1 MLPVKPAIMFLLSLL
16 VCIFMFGTWLM
27 SSLNL
32 DYAQRA
38 MSELRQRQITDT
50 FYANLDRI
58 NAHHRQMEHNTQ
70 GLARMG
76 GLFDSLQDSAG
87 VTVQRLRQSLEQ
99 ALRDFPDSYG
109 GSVWFSDDQD
119 QRALYAYRQD
129 NNILVERIP
138 DTDEQL
144 IRQWYQRLV
153 ELDRQPESSRDPAD
167 NWMPAYYKASID
179 SAVIS
184 HAVLIHDNQQ
194 QPIGLAVT
202 DWRAE
207 DIVRTVS
214 RVEVTPG
221 TFSFLLDTQ
230 NRNLSSLSEAT
241 NVAKA
246 QALINAIIDLN
257 LYEQLKPQS
266 TTRIIST
273 RQLASPM
280 QQLQLDLDQREHA
293 LFFSRT
299 QAGMLFGVGVPQAE
313 IDAVLEPMR
322 RSNLKIV
329 STTALILLLIS
340 ALILY
345 LVAGI
350 LRQLHNL
357 YTDSLTELPNRE
369 RLLVDLKKRRT
380 ASLILLNIDSFKE
393 INDFYGHECGDHVIA
408 ELADELHDYLGRQA
422 GWQQSRLYR
431 MPADELAIWLPGKHT
446 EESLMPQLDQ
456 LLEFISALRITW
468 HSQDIPLNA
477 SLGAARNAQRDN
489 NDISGESLLPGANI
503 ALELARLHKNNYVIY
518 DERHRVR
525 ESYEQNLIWANRLK
539 GALESG
545 RIVPFFQPI
554 MDIKTG
560 RIEKFECL
568 VRLLD
573 EQGEPISPAQFL
585 DLAKKVRL
593 YRSITR
599 CMVESSMRQFAD
611 LPYTFSL
618 NLSCEDVLDQAL
630 AEHILDTVRSNKI
643 GERVIF
649 EILESEGIENY
660 AAVRQFIDKAKALG
674 CRIAIDDF
682 GTGYSNFEHLLRLD
696 VDLIKIDGSLIKQL
710 DTNPTA
716 MTICHGIVQFAEE
729 LGMKTVAEFVHS
741 PAILEKVRELGVTFA
756 QGAAI
761 GMPSASLITEVTLTG
776 SDSLDDIGEE
786 PSDR

>member
-32 DYAQRA
+32 DYAQSA
-38 MSELRQRQITDT
+38 MAELRQRQITDT

-76 GLFDSLQDSAG
+76 SLFNSLQDSPG
-87 VTVQRLRQSLEQ
+87 VTEQRLRQSLQQ

-109 GSVWFSDDQD
+109 GSVWFADGQGE
-119 QRALYAYRQD
+119 RALYAYRQESR
-129 NNILVERIP
+129 ILVEPIPAAEQQLIGQWYEQLVNLKNQP
-138 DTDEQL
+138 DTL
-144 IRQWYQRLV
+144 
-153 ELDRQPESSRDPAD
+153 PDPAN

-184 HAVLIHDNQQ
+184 HVVLILDPQQ
-194 QPIGLAVT
+194 QPVGLAVT

-214 RVEVTPG
+214 RVEVTPS
-221 TFSFLLDTQ
+221 TFSFLLDTE
-230 NRNLSSLSEAT
+230 NRNLSSLSEAE
-241 NVAKA
+241 NVTQA
-246 QALINAIIDLN
+246 QALINGIVDLN
-257 LYEQLKPQS
+257 LYEQLKPQVAPQ
-266 TTRIIST
+266 IIST

-280 QQLQLDLDQREHA
+280 QQLELDLNQRDYA

-299 QAGMLFGVGVPQAE
+299 QAGMLFGIGVPRAE

-322 RSNLKIV
+322 ESNFRIV
-329 STTALILLLIS
+329 SITALILLLIS

-357 YTDSLTELPNRE
+357 YTDSLTDLPNRE

-380 ASLILLNIDSFKE
+380 AALILLNIDSFKE
-393 INDFYGHECGDHVIA
+393 INDFYGHECGDHVISQ
-408 ELADELHDYLGRQA
+408 LADALDEYLSSESQ
-422 GWQQSRLYR
+422 WQGSRLYR
-431 MPADELAIWLPGKHT
+431 MPADELAIWLPGDHN
-446 EESLMPQLDQ
+446 EASLRPQLND
-456 LLEFISALRITW
+456 LLDFISELRITW
-468 HSQDIPLNA
+468 HDQEVPVNA
-477 SLGAARNAQRDN
+477 SLGAASSAQR
-489 NDISGESLLPGANI
+489 SSEATGEALLPGANI
-503 ALELARLHKNNYVIY
+503 ALELARLHKDNYVIY
-518 DERHRVR
+518 DERHKVR
-525 ESYEQNLIWANRLK
+525 ESYEQNLIWASRLK
-539 GALESG
+539 GALETG

-554 MDIKTG
+554 MDIKTN

-573 EQGEPISPAQFL
+573 EQGEPISPSQFL

-599 CMVESSMRQFAD
+599 CMVESSLRQFAD

-618 NLSCEDVLDQAL
+618 NLSCEDLLDQAL
-630 AEHILDTVRSNKI
+630 SDHIIETVEHNQI
-643 GERVIF
+643 GSRVIF

-660 AAVRQFIDKAKALG
+660 AAVRQFIDRAKALG

-696 VDLIKIDGSLIKQL
+696 VDLIKIDGSLIQQL

-716 MTICHGIVQFAEE
+716 MTICKGIVQFAEE
-729 LGMKTVAEFVHS
+729 LHMQTVAEFVHS
-741 PAILEKVRELGVTFA
+741 PAILAKVRELGVTFA

-761 GMPSASLITEVTLTG
+761 GMPSASLITRITMP
-776 SDSLDDIGEE
+776 GE
-786 PSDR
+786 

>member
-1 MLPVKPAIMFLLSLL
+1 MPMLPVKPAIMFLLSLL
-16 VCIFMFGTWLM
+16 VCIFMFGSWLM

-32 DYAQRA
+32 DYAQSA
-38 MSELRQRQITDT
+38 MAELRQRQITDT

-76 GLFDSLQDSAG
+76 SLFDSLQDSPGA
-87 VTVQRLRQSLEQ
+87 TEQRLRQSLQQ

-109 GSVWFSDDQD
+109 GSVWFADGQGE
-119 QRALYAYRQD
+119 RGLYAYRQE
-129 NNILVERIP
+129 NRILVEPIP
-138 DTDEQL
+138 AAEQQL
-144 IRQWYQRLV
+144 IRQWYERLIA
-153 ELDRQPESSRDPAD
+153 LNNQTDILPDPAN

-184 HAVLIHDNQQ
+184 HVVLIFNTEQ
-194 QPIGLAVT
+194 QPVGVAVT

-221 TFSFLLDTQ
+221 TFSFLLDTE
-230 NRNLSSLSEAT
+230 NRNLSSLAEAK
-241 NVAKA
+241 NVTRA
-246 QALINAIIDLN
+246 QALINGIIDLN
-257 LYEQLKPQS
+257 LYDQLQPQAAPQ
-266 TTRIIST
+266 IIST

-280 QQLQLDLDQREHA
+280 LQLELDLNQRDYA

-299 QAGMLFGVGVPQAE
+299 QAGMLFGIGVPRAE

-322 RSNLKIV
+322 ESNFRIV
-329 STTALILLLIS
+329 SVTAFVLLIIS

-357 YTDSLTELPNRE
+357 YTDTLTDLPNRE

-380 ASLILLNIDSFKE
+380 AALILLNIDSFKE
-393 INDFYGHECGDHVIA
+393 INDFYGHECGDHVIS
-408 ELADELHDYLGRQA
+408 ELADALDEYLFNESQ
-422 GWQQSRLYR
+422 WQGSRLYR
-431 MPADELAIWLPGKHT
+431 MPADELAIWLPGDHD
-446 EESLMPQLDQ
+446 EASLRPQLND
-456 LLEFISALRITW
+456 LLDFISGLRVTW
-468 HSQDIPLNA
+468 HDQEVPVNA
-477 SLGAARNAQRDN
+477 SLGAASSAQR
-489 NDISGESLLPGANI
+489 SSSEVTGEALLPGANI
-503 ALELARLHKNNYVIY
+503 ALELARLHKDNYVIY
-518 DERHRVR
+518 DERHKVR

-539 GALESG
+539 GALETG

-554 MDIKTG
+554 MDIKTN
-560 RIEKFECL
+560 RIEKYECL

-573 EQGEPISPAQFL
+573 EQGEPISPGQFL

-611 LPYTFSL
+611 LPHTFSL
-618 NLSCEDVLDQAL
+618 NLSCEDLLDQAL
-630 AEHILDTVRSNKI
+630 SDHIIDTVAQNQI
-643 GERVIF
+643 GSRVIF

-660 AAVRQFIDKAKALG
+660 AAVRQFIDRAKALG

-696 VDLIKIDGSLIKQL
+696 VDLIKIDGSLIQQL

-716 MTICHGIVQFAEE
+716 MTICKGIVQFAEE
-729 LGMKTVAEFVHS
+729 LQMQTVAEFVHS
-741 PAILEKVRELGVTFA
+741 PAILAKVRELGVTFA

-761 GMPSASLITEVTLTG
+761 GMPSASLITRITMTG
-776 SDSLDDIGEE
+776 D
-786 PSDR
+786 

>member
-32 DYAQRA
+32 NYAQSA
-38 MSELRQRQITDT
+38 MAELRQRQITDT

-76 GLFDSLQDSAG
+76 SLFDSLQDSSG
-87 VTVQRLRQSLEQ
+87 VTAQRLRQSLQQ

-109 GSVWFSDDQD
+109 GSVWFADDQD
-119 QRALYAYRQD
+119 ERALYAYRQE
-129 NNILVERIP
+129 NSILVEPIP
-138 DTDEQL
+138 AAEQQL
-144 IRQWYQRLV
+144 IRQWYERLV
-153 ELDRQPESSRDPAD
+153 SLQNQPDSPTDPAN

-184 HAVLIHDNQQ
+184 HVVLIFNGQR
-194 QPIGLAVT
+194 QPVGLAVT

-221 TFSFLLDTQ
+221 TFSFLLDTE
-230 NRNLSSLSEAT
+230 NRNLSSLSQAE
-241 NVAKA
+241 NVAQA
-246 QALINAIIDLN
+246 QTLINGIVDLN
-257 LYEQLKPQS
+257 LYEQLKPQAAPQ
-266 TTRIIST
+266 IVST

-280 QQLQLDLDQREHA
+280 QELELDLNERDYA

-299 QAGMLFGVGVPQAE
+299 QAGMLFGIGVPRAE

-322 RSNLKIV
+322 DSNFRIV
-329 STTALILLLIS
+329 SLTALVLLIIA

-357 YTDSLTELPNRE
+357 YTDSLTDLPNRE

-380 ASLILLNIDSFKE
+380 AALILLNIDSFKE
-393 INDFYGHECGDHVIA
+393 INDFYGHECGDHVISQ
-408 ELADELHDYLGRQA
+408 LADALDEYLASERQ
-422 GWQQSRLYR
+422 WQHSRLYR

-446 EESLMPQLDQ
+446 EASLRPQLND
-456 LLEFISALRITW
+456 LLEFISGLHITW
-468 HSQDIPLNA
+468 HDQEIPMNA
-477 SLGAARNAQRDN
+477 SLGAASSAQRSN
-489 NDISGESLLPGANI
+489 SNDATGEALLPGANI
-503 ALELARLHKNNYVIY
+503 ALELARLNKDSYVIY
-518 DERHRVR
+518 DERHKVR
-525 ESYEQNLIWANRLK
+525 ESYEQNLIWAGRLK
-539 GALESG
+539 GALETG

-554 MDIKTG
+554 MDIKTN

-573 EQGEPISPAQFL
+573 DQGEPISPAQFL

-599 CMVESSMRQFAD
+599 CMVASSMRQFAD

-618 NLSCEDVLDQAL
+618 NLSCEDLLDQEL
-630 AEHILDTVRSNKI
+630 SDHIIETVEHNQI
-643 GERVIF
+643 GSRVIF

-660 AAVRQFIDKAKALG
+660 AAVRQFIDRAKALG

-696 VDLIKIDGSLIKQL
+696 VDLIKIDGSLIQQL

-716 MTICHGIVQFAEE
+716 MTICKGIVQFAEE
-729 LGMKTVAEFVHS
+729 LQMQTVAEFVHS
-741 PAILEKVRELGVTFA
+741 PAILAKVRELGVTFA

-761 GMPSASLITEVTLTG
+761 GMPSASLITSITMTG
-776 SDSLDDIGEE
+776 D
-786 PSDR
+786 

>member
-32 DYAQRA
+32 EYAQNA
-38 MSELRQRQITDT
+38 MAELRQRQITDT

-58 NAHHRQMEHNTQ
+58 NAHHRQMEYNTH
-70 GLARMG
+70 GLARTG
-76 GLFDSLQDSAG
+76 SLFDSLEDNSA
-87 VTVQRLRQSLEQ
+87 VTVQRLRQSLQ
-99 ALRDFPDSYG
+99 QTLRDFPDSYG
-109 GSVWFSDDQD
+109 SSLWFADG
-119 QRALYAYRQD
+119 RTEKALYAYRQES
-129 NNILVERIP
+129 NILVEAIP
-138 DTDEQL
+138 AADQQM
-144 IRQWYQRLV
+144 IRQWYQRLT
-153 ELDRQPESSRDPAD
+153 ELEQQSNSNVDPAN

-184 HAVLIHDNQQ
+184 HAVLIFNNQQ
-194 QPIGLAVT
+194 QPIGLAIT

-221 TFSFLLDTQ
+221 TFSFLLDTE
-230 NRNLSSLSEAT
+230 NRNLSSLSEAK
-241 NVAKA
+241 NVAQA
-246 QALINAIIDLN
+246 QELINAIVDLN

-266 TTRIIST
+266 TTRILST

-280 QQLQLDLDQREHA
+280 QHLQLDLSQREYA

-299 QAGMLFGVGVPQAE
+299 QAGMLFGIGVPQAE

-322 RSNLKIV
+322 QSNFRIV
-329 STTALILLLIS
+329 SLTGLILLLIS

-369 RLLVDLKKRRT
+369 RLLVDLRKRRT

-393 INDFYGHECGDHVIA
+393 INDFYGHECGDHVII
-408 ELADELHDYLGRQA
+408 ELADALDDYLGSQPD
-422 GWQQSRLYR
+422 WQQSRLYR
-431 MPADELAIWLPGKHT
+431 MPADELAVWLPGEHS
-446 EESLMPQLDQ
+446 EGQLQKQINQ

-468 HSQDIPLNA
+468 HNQDIPVNA
-477 SLGAARNAQRDN
+477 SLGAASSAQRGSEDLT
-489 NDISGESLLPGANI
+489 SEALLPGANI

-518 DERHRVR
+518 DERHKVR

-539 GALESG
+539 GALETG

-554 MDIKTG
+554 MDLKTN

-573 EQGEPISPAQFL
+573 DQGEPISPSQFL

-618 NLSCEDVLDQAL
+618 NLSCEDLLDQEL
-630 AEHILDTVRSNKI
+630 SDHIIATVEQNEI
-643 GERVIF
+643 GSRVIF

-660 AAVRQFIDKAKALG
+660 AAVRQFIDRAKALG

-710 DTNPTA
+710 DTNATA
-716 MTICHGIVQFAEE
+716 MTICKGIVQFAEE
-729 LGMKTVAEFVHS
+729 LGMLTVAEFVHS
-741 PAILEKVRELGVTFA
+741 PAILAKVRELGVTFA

-761 GMPSASLITEVTLTG
+761 GMPSASLITKVTMTGTEPEVNRAK
-776 SDSLDDIGEE
+776 S
-786 PSDR
+786 

>member
-16 VCIFMFGTWLM
+16 VCIFMFGSWLM

-32 DYAQRA
+32 DYAQSA
-38 MSELRQRQITDT
+38 MAELRQRQITDT

-76 GLFDSLQDSAG
+76 SLFNSLQDSPG
-87 VTVQRLRQSLEQ
+87 VTEQRLRQSLQQ

-109 GSVWFSDDQD
+109 GSVWFAEGQGE
-119 QRALYAYRQD
+119 RGLYAYRQE
-129 NNILVERIP
+129 NRILVEPIP
-138 DTDEQL
+138 AAEQQL
-144 IRQWYQRLV
+144 IRQWYERLIS
-153 ELDRQPESSRDPAD
+153 LNSQTDTLPDPAN

-184 HAVLIHDNQQ
+184 HVVLIFNTQQ
-194 QPIGLAVT
+194 QPVGVAVT

-221 TFSFLLDTQ
+221 TFSFLLDTE
-230 NRNLSSLSEAT
+230 NRNLSSLAEAK
-241 NVAKA
+241 NVTRA
-246 QALINAIIDLN
+246 QALINGIIDLN
-257 LYEQLKPQS
+257 LYEQLKPQAAPQ
-266 TTRIIST
+266 IIST

-280 QQLQLDLDQREHA
+280 QQLELPLNQRDYA

-299 QAGMLFGVGVPQAE
+299 QAGMLFGIGVPRAE

-322 RSNLKIV
+322 ASNFRIV
-329 STTALILLLIS
+329 SVTALVLLLIS

-357 YTDSLTELPNRE
+357 YTDSLTDLPNRE

-380 ASLILLNIDSFKE
+380 DALILLNIDSFKE

-408 ELADELHDYLGRQA
+408 ELADALDEYLFNEEQ
-422 GWQQSRLYR
+422 WQGSQLYR
-431 MPADELAIWLPGKHT
+431 MPADELAIWLPGDHD
-446 EESLMPQLDQ
+446 EASLRPQLND
-456 LLEFISALRITW
+456 LLNFISGLHITW
-468 HSQDIPLNA
+468 HDQEVPVNA
-477 SLGAARNAQRDN
+477 SLGAASSAQRG
-489 NDISGESLLPGANI
+489 SSEVTGEALLPGANI
-503 ALELARLHKNNYVIY
+503 ALELARLHKDNYVIY
-518 DERHRVR
+518 DERHKVR
-525 ESYEQNLIWANRLK
+525 ESYEQNLIWASRLK
-539 GALESG
+539 GALETG

-554 MDIKTG
+554 MDIKTN
-560 RIEKFECL
+560 RIEKYECL

-573 EQGEPISPAQFL
+573 EQGEPISPVQFL

-611 LPYTFSL
+611 LPHTFSL
-618 NLSCEDVLDQAL
+618 NLSCEDLLDKEL
-630 AEHILDTVRSNKI
+630 SDHIIDTVAHNQI
-643 GERVIF
+643 GSRVIF

-660 AAVRQFIDKAKALG
+660 AAVRQFIDRAKALG

-696 VDLIKIDGSLIKQL
+696 VDLIKIDGSLIQQL

-716 MTICHGIVQFAEE
+716 MTICKGIVQFAEE
-729 LGMKTVAEFVHS
+729 LHMQTVAEFVHS
-741 PAILEKVRELGVTFA
+741 PAILAKVRELGVTFA

-761 GMPSASLITEVTLTG
+761 GMPSASLITRITMTG
-776 SDSLDDIGEE
+776 E
-786 PSDR
+786 

>member
-16 VCIFMFGTWLM
+16 VAIFMFGTWLM

-32 DYAQRA
+32 NYAQHA
-38 MSELRQRQITDT
+38 MAELRQQQITDT

-76 GLFDSLQDSAG
+76 SLFDSLQDTPG
-87 VTVQRLRQSLEQ
+87 VTAQRLRQSLQQ

-109 GSVWFSDDQD
+109 GSVWFVNDNNA
-119 QRALYAYRQD
+119 RALYAYRQESAIRVD
-129 NNILVERIP
+129 SIP
-138 DTDEQL
+138 AAEQQMMQ
-144 IRQWYQRLV
+144 QWYQRLIQLQQSADLV
-153 ELDRQPESSRDPAD
+153 PDPAN
-167 NWMPAYYKASID
+167 NWLPAYYKTSID

-184 HAVLIHDNQQ
+184 HAVLIVNNQQ
-194 QPIGLAVT
+194 QPIGLAMT

-214 RVEVTPG
+214 RVDVTPG
-221 TFSFLLDTQ
+221 TFSFLLDTE
-230 NRNLSSLSEAT
+230 NRNLSSLSQ
-241 NVAKA
+241 AKDVA
-246 QALINAIIDLN
+246 QAQTLINGIIDLN
-257 LYEQLKPQS
+257 LYEELKPQAAPQ
-266 TTRIIST
+266 IITT

-280 QQLQLDLDQREHA
+280 QQLQLDLDKREYA

-299 QAGMLFGVGVPQAE
+299 QAGMLFGVGVPQTE

-322 RSNLKIV
+322 KSNFRIV
-329 STTALILLLIS
+329 SVTALILLIIS

-357 YTDSLTELPNRE
+357 YTDTLTELPNRE
-369 RLLVDLKKRRT
+369 RLLVDLKKRRA

-393 INDFYGHECGDHVIA
+393 INDFYGHECGDHVIT
-408 ELADELHDYLGRQA
+408 ELADALDDYLA
-422 GWQQSRLYR
+422 NEPSWQHSRLYR
-431 MPADELAIWLPGKHT
+431 MPADELAIWLPGTYT
-446 EESLMPQLDQ
+446 ETKLQEQINQ
-456 LLEFISALRITW
+456 LLGFISALRITW
-468 HSQDIPLNA
+468 QNQDIPVNA
-477 SLGAARNAQRDN
+477 SLGAASNAQRGKEELN
-489 NDISGESLLPGANI
+489 SEALLPGANI
-503 ALELARLHKNNYVIY
+503 ALDLARLHKNNYVIY

-539 GALESG
+539 GALDTG

-573 EQGEPISPAQFL
+573 EQGEPISPGQFL

-599 CMVESSMRQFAD
+599 CMVESSMRQFD
-611 LPYTFSL
+611 ELPYTFSL
-618 NLSCEDVLDQAL
+618 NLSCEDLLDQELSDHIIATV
-630 AEHILDTVRSNKI
+630 AERQI
-643 GERVIF
+643 GARVIF

-660 AAVRQFIDKAKALG
+660 VAVRQFIDRAKALG

-696 VDLIKIDGSLIKQL
+696 VDLIKIDGSLIQQL

-716 MTICHGIVQFAEE
+716 MTICKGIVQFAEE
-729 LGMKTVAEFVHS
+729 LKMQTVAEFVHS
-741 PAILEKVRELGVTFA
+741 PAILAKVRELGVTFA

-761 GMPSASLITEVTLTG
+761 GMPSASLITQVTVTG
-776 SDSLDDIGEE
+776 D
-786 PSDR
+786 

>member
-32 DYAQRA
+32 DYAQSA
-38 MSELRQRQITDT
+38 MAELRQRQITDT

-76 GLFDSLQDSAG
+76 SLFNSLQDSPG
-87 VTVQRLRQSLEQ
+87 VTEQRLRQSLQQ

-109 GSVWFSDDQD
+109 GSVWFADGQGE
-119 QRALYAYRQD
+119 RALYAYRQESR
-129 NNILVERIP
+129 ILVEPIPAAEQQLIGQWYEQLVNLKNQP
-138 DTDEQL
+138 DTL
-144 IRQWYQRLV
+144 
-153 ELDRQPESSRDPAD
+153 PDPAN

-184 HAVLIHDNQQ
+184 HVVLILDPQQ
-194 QPIGLAVT
+194 QPVGLAVT

-214 RVEVTPG
+214 RVEVTPS
-221 TFSFLLDTQ
+221 TFSFLLDTE
-230 NRNLSSLSEAT
+230 NRNLSSLSEAE
-241 NVAKA
+241 NVTQA
-246 QALINAIIDLN
+246 QALINGIVDLN
-257 LYEQLKPQS
+257 LYEQLKPQVAPQ
-266 TTRIIST
+266 IIST

-280 QQLQLDLDQREHA
+280 QQLELDLNQRDYA

-299 QAGMLFGVGVPQAE
+299 QAGMLFGIGVPRAE

-322 RSNLKIV
+322 ESNFRIV
-329 STTALILLLIS
+329 SISALILLLIS

-357 YTDSLTELPNRE
+357 YTDSLTDLPNRE

-380 ASLILLNIDSFKE
+380 AALILLNIDSFKE
-393 INDFYGHECGDHVIA
+393 INDFYGHECGDHVISQ
-408 ELADELHDYLGRQA
+408 LADALDEYLSSESQ
-422 GWQQSRLYR
+422 WQGSRLYR
-431 MPADELAIWLPGKHT
+431 MPADELAIWLPGDHN
-446 EESLMPQLDQ
+446 EASLRPQLND
-456 LLEFISALRITW
+456 LLDFISELRITW
-468 HSQDIPLNA
+468 HDQEVPVNA
-477 SLGAARNAQRDN
+477 SLGAASSAQR
-489 NDISGESLLPGANI
+489 SSEATGEALLPGANI
-503 ALELARLHKNNYVIY
+503 ALELARLHKDNYVIY
-518 DERHRVR
+518 DERHKVR
-525 ESYEQNLIWANRLK
+525 ESYEQNLIWASRLK
-539 GALESG
+539 GALETG

-554 MDIKTG
+554 MDIKTN

-573 EQGEPISPAQFL
+573 EQGEPISPSQFL

-599 CMVESSMRQFAD
+599 CMVESSLRQFAD

-618 NLSCEDVLDQAL
+618 NLSCEDLLDQAL
-630 AEHILDTVRSNKI
+630 SDHIIETVEHNQI
-643 GERVIF
+643 GSRVIF

-660 AAVRQFIDKAKALG
+660 AAVRQFIDRAKALG

-696 VDLIKIDGSLIKQL
+696 VDLIKIDGSLIQQL

-716 MTICHGIVQFAEE
+716 MTICKGIVQFAEE
-729 LGMKTVAEFVHS
+729 LRMQTVAEFVHS
-741 PAILEKVRELGVTFA
+741 PAILAKVRELGVTFA

-761 GMPSASLITEVTLTG
+761 GMPSASLITRITMP
-776 SDSLDDIGEE
+776 GE
-786 PSDR
+786 

>member
-32 DYAQRA
+32 DYAQSA
-38 MSELRQRQITDT
+38 MAELRQRQITDT

-76 GLFDSLQDSAG
+76 RLFNSLQDSPG
-87 VTVQRLRQSLEQ
+87 VTEQRLRQSLQQ

-109 GSVWFSDDQD
+109 GSVWFADGQSE
-119 QRALYAYRQD
+119 RALYAYRQE
-129 NNILVERIP
+129 NRILVEPIP
-138 DTDEQL
+138 AAEQQL
-144 IRQWYQRLV
+144 IRQWYEQLV
-153 ELDRQPESSRDPAD
+153 NLKNQPDTLPDPAN

-184 HAVLIHDNQQ
+184 HVVLILDPQQ
-194 QPIGLAVT
+194 QPVGLAVT

-214 RVEVTPG
+214 RVEVTPS
-221 TFSFLLDTQ
+221 TFSFLLDTE
-230 NRNLSSLSEAT
+230 NRNLSSLSEAE
-241 NVAKA
+241 NVTQA
-246 QALINAIIDLN
+246 QALINGIVDLN
-257 LYEQLKPQS
+257 LYEQLKPQAAPQ
-266 TTRIIST
+266 IIST

-280 QQLQLDLDQREHA
+280 QQLELDLNQRDYA

-299 QAGMLFGVGVPQAE
+299 QAGMLFGIGVPRAE

-322 RSNLKIV
+322 ESNFRIV
-329 STTALILLLIS
+329 SITALILLLIS

-357 YTDSLTELPNRE
+357 YTDSLTDLPNRE

-380 ASLILLNIDSFKE
+380 AALILLNIDSFKE
-393 INDFYGHECGDHVIA
+393 INDFYGHECGDHVISQ
-408 ELADELHDYLGRQA
+408 LADALDEYLSSESQ
-422 GWQQSRLYR
+422 WQGSRLYR
-431 MPADELAIWLPGKHT
+431 MPADELAIWLPGDHN
-446 EESLMPQLDQ
+446 EASLRPQLND
-456 LLEFISALRITW
+456 LLDFISELRITW
-468 HSQDIPLNA
+468 HDQEVPVNA
-477 SLGAARNAQRDN
+477 SLGAASSAQR
-489 NDISGESLLPGANI
+489 SSEATGEALLPGANI
-503 ALELARLHKNNYVIY
+503 ALELARLHKDNYVIY
-518 DERHRVR
+518 DERHKVR
-525 ESYEQNLIWANRLK
+525 ESYEQNLIWASRLK
-539 GALESG
+539 GALETG

-554 MDIKTG
+554 MDIKTN

-573 EQGEPISPAQFL
+573 EQGEPISPSQFL

-599 CMVESSMRQFAD
+599 CMVESSLRQFAD

-618 NLSCEDVLDQAL
+618 NLSCEDLLDQAL
-630 AEHILDTVRSNKI
+630 SDHIIETVEHNQI
-643 GERVIF
+643 GSRVIF

-660 AAVRQFIDKAKALG
+660 AAVRQFIDRAKALG

-696 VDLIKIDGSLIKQL
+696 VDLIKIDGSLIQQL

-716 MTICHGIVQFAEE
+716 MTICKGIVQFAEE
-729 LGMKTVAEFVHS
+729 LHMQTVAEFVHS
-741 PAILEKVRELGVTFA
+741 PAILAKVRELGVTFA

-761 GMPSASLITEVTLTG
+761 GMPSASLITRITMP
-776 SDSLDDIGEE
+776 GE
-786 PSDR
+786 

>member
-38 MSELRQRQITDT
+38 MAELRQRQITDT

-58 NAHHRQMEHNTQ
+58 NAHHRQMEYNTQ
-70 GLARMG
+70 SLARTG
-76 GLFDSLQDSAG
+76 SLFNSLHDNPGSTLQS
-87 VTVQRLRQSLEQ
+87 LRQSLQQ

-109 GSVWFSDDQD
+109 SSVWFAGGQSE
-119 QRALYAYRQD
+119 RALYAYRQE
-129 NNILVERIP
+129 NNILVEDIP
-138 DTDEQL
+138 AADQQM
-144 IRQWYQRLV
+144 IAQWYQRLIS
-153 ELDRQPESSRDPAD
+153 LNQQSDRNADPAN

-184 HAVLIHDNQQ
+184 HAALILNTQQ

-221 TFSFLLDTQ
+221 TFSFLLDTE
-230 NRNLSSLSEAT
+230 NRNLSSLSESK
-241 NVAKA
+241 NVAQA
-246 QALINAIIDLN
+246 QELINGIIDLN
-257 LYEQLKPQS
+257 LYGQLKPQVTPQIFS
-266 TTRIIST
+266 S

-280 QQLQLDLDQREHA
+280 QRLQLDLSQREYA

-299 QAGMLFGVGVPQAE
+299 QAGMLFGIGVPQAE

-322 RSNLKIV
+322 ESNFRIV
-329 STTALILLLIS
+329 SLSALILLLIS

-369 RLLVDLKKRRT
+369 RLLVDLRKRRT

-393 INDFYGHECGDHVIA
+393 INDFYGHECGDHVIT
-408 ELADELHDYLGRQA
+408 ELANALDSYLSSES

-431 MPADELAIWLPGKHT
+431 MPADELAVWLPGAHS
-446 EESLMPQLDQ
+446 EEQLQEQINQ
-456 LLEFISALRITW
+456 LLRFISSLRIIW
-468 HSQDIPLNA
+468 HNQEIPVNA
-477 SLGAARNAQRDN
+477 SLGAASNAQRGKDELT
-489 NDISGESLLPGANI
+489 SEALLPGANI
-503 ALELARLHKNNYVIY
+503 ALDLARLHKNNFVIY
-518 DERHRVR
+518 DERHKVR

-539 GALESG
+539 GALETG

-573 EQGEPISPAQFL
+573 EQGAPISPAQFL

-618 NLSCEDVLDQAL
+618 NLSCEDLLDQEL
-630 AEHILDTVRSNKI
+630 SDHIIATVEERQI
-643 GERVIF
+643 GSRVIF

-660 AAVRQFIDKAKALG
+660 AAVRQFIDRAKALG

-696 VDLIKIDGSLIKQL
+696 VDLIKIDGSLIQQL
-710 DTNPTA
+710 DTNLTA
-716 MTICHGIVQFAEE
+716 MTICRGIVQFAEE

-741 PAILEKVRELGVTFA
+741 PAILAKVRELGVTFA

-761 GMPSASLITEVTLTG
+761 GMPSASLITEITMTG
-776 SDSLDDIGEE
+776 IE
-786 PSDR
+786 PEIDMP

>member
-32 DYAQRA
+32 DYAQSA
-38 MSELRQRQITDT
+38 MAELRQRQITDT

-76 GLFDSLQDSAG
+76 SLFNSLQDSPG
-87 VTVQRLRQSLEQ
+87 VTEQRLRQSLQQ

-109 GSVWFSDDQD
+109 GSVWFADGQGE
-119 QRALYAYRQD
+119 RALYAYRQE
-129 NNILVERIP
+129 NRILVEPIP
-138 DTDEQL
+138 AAEQQL
-144 IRQWYQRLV
+144 IRQWYEQLV
-153 ELDRQPESSRDPAD
+153 NLKNQPDTLPDPAN

-184 HAVLIHDNQQ
+184 HVVLILDPQQ
-194 QPIGLAVT
+194 QPVGLAVT

-214 RVEVTPG
+214 RVEVTPS
-221 TFSFLLDTQ
+221 TFSFLLDTE
-230 NRNLSSLSEAT
+230 NRNLSSLSEAE
-241 NVAKA
+241 NVTQA
-246 QALINAIIDLN
+246 QALINGIVDLN
-257 LYEQLKPQS
+257 LYEQLKPQAAPQ
-266 TTRIIST
+266 IIST

-280 QQLQLDLDQREHA
+280 QQLELDLNQRDYA

-299 QAGMLFGVGVPQAE
+299 QAGMLFGIGVPRAE

-322 RSNLKIV
+322 ESNFRIV
-329 STTALILLLIS
+329 SISALILLLIS

-357 YTDSLTELPNRE
+357 YTDSLTDLPNRE

-380 ASLILLNIDSFKE
+380 AALILLNIDSFKE
-393 INDFYGHECGDHVIA
+393 INDFYGHECGDHVISQ
-408 ELADELHDYLGRQA
+408 LADALDEYLSSESQ
-422 GWQQSRLYR
+422 WQGSRLYR
-431 MPADELAIWLPGKHT
+431 MPADELAIWLPGDHN
-446 EESLMPQLDQ
+446 EASLRPQLND
-456 LLEFISALRITW
+456 LLDFISELRITW
-468 HSQDIPLNA
+468 HDQEVPVNA
-477 SLGAARNAQRDN
+477 SLGAASSAQR
-489 NDISGESLLPGANI
+489 SSEATGEALLPGANI
-503 ALELARLHKNNYVIY
+503 ALELARLHKDNYVIY
-518 DERHRVR
+518 DERHKVR
-525 ESYEQNLIWANRLK
+525 ESYEQNLIWASRLK
-539 GALESG
+539 GALETG

-554 MDIKTG
+554 MDIKTN

-573 EQGEPISPAQFL
+573 EQGEPISPSQFL

-599 CMVESSMRQFAD
+599 CMVESSLRQFAD

-618 NLSCEDVLDQAL
+618 NLSCEDLLDQAL
-630 AEHILDTVRSNKI
+630 SDHIIETVEHNQI
-643 GERVIF
+643 GSRVIF

-660 AAVRQFIDKAKALG
+660 AAVRQFIDRAKALG

-696 VDLIKIDGSLIKQL
+696 VDLIKIDGSLIQQL

-716 MTICHGIVQFAEE
+716 MTICKGIVQFAEE
-729 LGMKTVAEFVHS
+729 LHMQTVAEFVHS
-741 PAILEKVRELGVTFA
+741 PAILAKVRELGVTFA

-761 GMPSASLITEVTLTG
+761 GMPSASLITRITMP
-776 SDSLDDIGEE
+776 GE
-786 PSDR
+786 

>member
-1 MLPVKPAIMFLLSLL
+1 MPMLPVKPAIMLLLSLL
-16 VCIFMFGTWLM
+16 VGIFMFGTWLM

-32 DYAQRA
+32 NYSQSA
-38 MSELRQRQITDT
+38 MAELRQRQITDT

-76 GLFDSLQDSAG
+76 SLLDSLQSSPSL
-87 VTVQRLRQSLEQ
+87 TTQRLRQSLQ
-99 ALRDFPDSYG
+99 QTLTDFPDSYG
-109 GSVWFSDDQD
+109 GSVWFANDRAD
-119 QRALYAYRQD
+119 RALYAYRQE
-129 NNILVERIP
+129 NNIQVESIP
-138 DTDEQL
+138 AGEREM
-144 IRQWYQRLV
+144 IAQWFARLANQYQSGDL
-153 ELDRQPESSRDPAD
+153 PDPAD
-167 NWMPAYYKASID
+167 SWMPAYYKASIE

-184 HAVLIHDNQQ
+184 HAALITNSQQ
-194 QPIGLAVT
+194 QPIGLAIT

-221 TFSFLLDTQ
+221 TFSFLLDTE
-230 NRNLSSLSEAT
+230 NRNLSSLAEAD

-246 QALINAIIDLN
+246 QELINAIIDLN
-257 LYEQLKPQS
+257 LYEQVTPQTS
-266 TTRIIST
+266 AQIVST
-273 RQLASPM
+273 RQLASPL
-280 QQLQLDLDQREHA
+280 QQLRINLDQREFA

-299 QAGMLFGVGVPQAE
+299 QAGMMFGIGVPQAE

-322 RSNLKIV
+322 KSNFKIV
-329 STTALILLLIS
+329 SLTALILLIIS

-357 YTDSLTELPNRE
+357 YTDSLTDLPNRE
-369 RLLVDLKKRRT
+369 RLIVDLKKRRT
-380 ASLILLNIDSFKE
+380 ASLILLNLDSFKE
-393 INDFYGHECGDHVIA
+393 INDVYGHECGDHVIA
-408 ELADELHDYLGRQA
+408 ELAHSLDHYLADEPD
-422 GWQQSRLYR
+422 WQQSRLYR
-431 MPADELAIWLPGKHT
+431 MPADELAIWLPGQQS
-446 EESLMPQLDQ
+446 EDSLRPQLNN
-456 LLEFISALRITW
+456 LLEFISALKISW
-468 HSQDIPLNA
+468 QNQDIPVNA
-477 SLGAARNAQRDN
+477 SLGAASSAQRGSDEIN
-489 NDISGESLLPGANI
+489 GESLLPGANI
-503 ALELARLHKNNYVIY
+503 ALELARLNKDNYVIY
-518 DERHRVR
+518 DERHKIR

-539 GALESG
+539 GALGSG

-554 MDIKTG
+554 MDLKTN
-560 RIEKFECL
+560 RIDKFECL

-573 EQGEPISPAQFL
+573 EQGEPIGPIHFL

-618 NLSCEDVLDQAL
+618 NLSCEDLLDQAL
-630 AEHILDTVRSNKI
+630 SDHIIAMVEEYQI
-643 GERVIF
+643 GSRVIF

-660 AAVRQFIDKAKALG
+660 AEVRQFIDRAKTLG

-716 MTICHGIVQFAEE
+716 MTICNGIVHFAEE
-729 LGMKTVAEFVHS
+729 LGMQTVAEFVHS
-741 PAILEKVRELGVTFA
+741 PAILAKVKELGINFA

-761 GMPSASLITEVTLTG
+761 GMPSASLITKVTMTGTEVSPG
-776 SDSLDDIGEE
+776 SDS
-786 PSDR
+786 PNP